1 MIGDLHYKDY
11 VGSIEYS
18 EVDNTLYGKV
28 LGIRSLILY
37 EGKNVD
43 DLVKDFHDSVDFYL
57 NDCINNNIVPE
68 KSFKGS
74 FNVRISPELHMEY
87 AVYAM
92 ENNTSL
98 NKLVEE
104 ALLNYSKMF
113 KTKKRVS

>member
-18 EVDNTLYGKV
+18 EEDNILYGKV

-37 EGKNVD
+37 EGTDVNE
-43 DLVKDFHDSVDFYL
+43 LLIDFHKAVDFYL
-57 NDCINNNIVPE
+57 DDCVKSGISPE

-74 FNVRISPELHMEY
+74 FNVRISPTLHMEY
-87 AVYAM
+87 ATYALK
-92 ENNTSL
+92 NNTSL

-104 ALLNYSKMF
+104 AMVAYSK
-113 KTKKRVS
+113 KLKLS

>member
-1 MIGDLHYKDY
+1 MHYKEY

-18 EVDNTLYGKV
+18 EADNILFGKV

-43 DLVKDFHDSVDFYL
+43 ELRKDFEDSIDFYL
-57 NDCINNNIVPE
+57 NDCANNNEEPE

-74 FNVRISPELHMEY
+74 FNVRINPKLHMELATY
-87 AVYAM
+87 ALK
-92 ENNTSL
+92 NNTSL

-104 ALLNYSKMF
+104 ALVAYSK
-113 KTKKRVS
+113 KLN

>member
-18 EVDNTLYGKV
+18 EEDNILYGKV

-37 EGKNVD
+37 EGKDVNE
-43 DLVKDFHDSVDFYL
+43 LLNDFHQAVDFYL
-57 NDCINNNIVPE
+57 NDCAKNNEKPE

-74 FNVRISPELHMEY
+74 FNVRINPTLHMEY
-87 AVYAM
+87 ATYALK
-92 ENNTSL
+92 NNTSL

-104 ALLNYSKMF
+104 ALISYSK
-113 KTKKRVS
+113 KLKLS

>member
-18 EVDNTLYGKV
+18 EEDNILYGKV

-37 EGKNVD
+37 EGKDVNE
-43 DLVKDFHDSVDFYL
+43 LLNDFHQAVDFYL
-57 NDCINNNIVPE
+57 NDCAQNNEVPE

-74 FNVRISPELHMEY
+74 FNVRINPTLHMEY
-87 AVYAM
+87 ATYALK
-92 ENNTSL
+92 NNTSL

-104 ALLNYSKMF
+104 ALISYSK
-113 KTKKRVS
+113 KLKLS

>member
-18 EVDNTLYGKV
+18 EDDNILYGKV

-37 EGKNVD
+37 EGKDVNE
-43 DLVKDFHDSVDFYL
+43 LLEDFHNAVDYYL
-57 NDCINNNIVPE
+57 EDCKKSNTSPE

-74 FNVRISPELHMEY
+74 FNVRINPKLHMEY
-87 AVYAM
+87 ATYALK
-92 ENNTSL
+92 NNTSL

-104 ALLNYSKMF
+104 AMVSYA
-113 KTKKRVS
+113 KKLMINN